1 MEVTALELYYHID
14 RILVPNSLQSIKEFF
29 FLRGSRSKNRF
40 LTRNLGRGV
49 AAPSLSLPAKE

>member
-29 FLRGSRSKNRF
+29 FS
-40 LTRNLGRGV
+40 
-49 AAPSLSLPAKE
+49 